1 MGVFVITESGWE
13 TSKNLITN
21 AATIESEIYNI
32 LSSNQNSF
40 LLLEEYKIVLP
51 VSVTTA
57 ERHKI
62 HKLSRPGFY
71 SRSKGNDPNRIMEIF
86 IDPDFIEHLNDL
98 FYRAPKPEPE
108 PVAEPEPEN
117 ELQAFKKSIL
127 EDIMI
132 IVEKHLND
140 VFLKYYN

>member
-1 MGVFVITESGWE
+1 MAVFVVTEAEWDAN
-13 TSKNLITN
+13 KNLISN
-21 AATIESEIYNI
+21 GATIEAEIYKI
-32 LSSNQNSF
+32 LGLNENVF
-40 LLLEEYKIVLP
+40 LKLEEYKIVLP
-51 VSVTTA
+51 VTVTTA

-86 IDPDFIEHLNDL
+86 IEPDFIEHLNDI
-98 FYRAPKPEPE
+98 FYRAPLIVPDVPPEPE
-108 PVAEPEPEN
+108 TPFQ
-117 ELQAFKKSIL
+117 LFKKAIL
-127 EDIMI
+127 EDIML